1 MSTGM
6 ANVRQA
12 DVQWVAMRLA
22 IADRL
27 ARRIFENGDRDKVA
41 AEVQRFGAHLTKVQ
55 KAAVIDWI
63 DRVVAK

>member
-1 MSTGM
+1 
-6 ANVRQA
+6 
-12 DVQWVAMRLA
+12 MRLA